1 MFTGE
6 KAKMGPFANP
16 GWVKGLAWTVAVVIA
31 ALNVWLLYQT
41 FAGFLAA

>member
-16 GWVKGLAWTVAVVIA
+16 GWVKGLAWAVVIVIA
-31 ALNVWLLYQT
+31 ALNAWLLYQT
-41 FAGFLAA
+41 AVTILA